1 LVSRIY
7 EIWFSKKG
15 FCFSVRVYRTSFH
28 FLDWY
33 IFHSLGMDL
42 HFLYILINVKPF
54 VLVLCD
60 RSLISVSYVTLRCL
74 MKWVAV
80 LFLLHIHP
88 LNLKW
93 VWWVP
98 FFFSIFPQ
106 RFFCAFV
113 FVFPS
118 LLIYFDQRRT
128 SAVYCL

>member
-7 EIWFSKKG
+7 EIWFSERG

-33 IFHSLGMDL
+33 IFHSLGMYL

-60 RSLISVSYVTLRCL
+60 RSSISVSYVTLRCL

-80 LFLLHIHP
+80 LFFLFDVHFPHPSTQSEVGLVGSLLFLYISSKIFLCICFCLP
-88 LNLKW
+88 FP
-93 VWWVP
+93 VP
-98 FFFSIFPQ
+98 F
-106 RFFCAFV
+106 
-113 FVFPS
+113 
-118 LLIYFDQRRT
+118 L
-128 SAVYCL
+128 